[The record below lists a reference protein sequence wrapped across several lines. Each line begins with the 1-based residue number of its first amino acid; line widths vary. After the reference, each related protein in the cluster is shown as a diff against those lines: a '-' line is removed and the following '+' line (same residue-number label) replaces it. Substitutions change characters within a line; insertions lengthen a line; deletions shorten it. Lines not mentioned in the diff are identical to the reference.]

1 SDALAG
7 GVNLITLNT
16 QENNH
21 RSRALYERF
30 GFVDTKQRIPVLW
43 KDLG

>member
-1 SDALAG
+1 MAG